1 MDYLSIIEN
10 SYVGYSRLIWETITS
25 PFKVENYFYYLIY
38 TSLFVWLLEIIFPWR
53 KSQKLIRKGFWVD
66 VFYMFFNFYI
76 LNLLFFIALSN
87 VTSTLFLQLSEKWGL
102 PTHGFFDF
110 GVLPLWAQFTIF
122 FLLADFI
129 QWGIHNTLHRVPFLW
144 KFHKVH
150 HSVVEMGFAAH
161 LRFHFVET
169 FLYKTALYLF
179 LSYMLSFKLEYA
191 FVMHYITI
199 LIGHLNHAN
208 VGWDYGVLKYILNN
222 PKMHIW
228 HHAKKL
234 PSSHPKGMN
243 FGISLSLWDYLF
255 GTDYI
260 PSDGKE
266 IELGFDKVEEY
277 PTSFIELQYKPFID
291 KSN

>member
-1 MDYLSIIEN
+1 
-10 SYVGYSRLIWETITS
+10 
-25 PFKVENYFYYLIY
+25 
-38 TSLFVWLLEIIFPWR
+38 
-53 KSQKLIRKGFWVD
+53 
-66 VFYMFFNFYI
+66 
-76 LNLLFFIALSN
+76 
-87 VTSTLFLQLSEKWGL
+87 
-102 PTHGFFDF
+102 
-110 GVLPLWAQFTIF
+110 
-122 FLLADFI
+122 
-129 QWGIHNTLHRVPFLW
+129 
-144 KFHKVH
+144 
-150 HSVVEMGFAAH
+150 MGFAAH

-179 LSYMLSFKLEYA
+179 LSYMLNFKLEYA
-191 FVMHYITI
+191 FVMHYIMI

-228 HHAKKL
+228 HHSKKL

-266 IELGFDKVEEY
+266 IELGFENIEDY
-277 PTSFIELQYKPFID
+277 PTSFIELQYKPFSD